1 MSSSGP
7 NSGGTFDNIAG
18 SPWPW
23 GYTSNAA
30 ASDNSYALFGYGSGI
45 PLTESGRLAATN
57 FGFAIP
63 SGATIDGIVVEVEK
77 KCSNAAY
84 SSKDK
89 TVSLVKGG
97 SVSGDNKASASVWP
111 TSDAYSTYGGATDL
125 WGLTWTDT
133 DINATNFGAVI
144 SVQCNATGKSSVVHS
159 IDHIRITV
167 YYTEGGGGGGI
178 SIPVVMH
185 HLRQQGI
192 S

>member
-7 NSGGTFDNIAG
+7 NSGGTFGTITVG
-18 SPWPW
+18 FYPW
-23 GYTSNAA
+23 YNVSNAGA
-30 ASDNSYALFGYGSGI
+30 PDNVYAVMPYSSGG
-45 PLTESGRLAATN
+45 PLTESYQLKATN

-63 SGATIDGIVVEVEK
+63 SGATIDGIVVEIEK

-97 SVSGDNKASASVWP
+97 SVSGSNKASASVWP
-111 TSDAYSTYGGATDL
+111 TSDTYSTYGGATDL
-125 WGLTWTDT
+125 WGLTWTDAN
-133 DINATNFGAVI
+133 INSSDFGVVL
-144 SVQCNATGKSSVVHS
+144 SVQCNATGKSSVTHYV
-159 IDHIRITV
+159 DHIRITV